1 MSPCLSP
8 RYYISYYLYKIIL
21 ILILLLLKQLG
32 YEPAAGLTLHP
43 PPTQKKQLKKRLR
56 VGLFLHG
63 CYQNNRCCSSND
75 NKLFRRSDSLL
86 LIQHYIYKRH
96 CINCN
101 VQLHSMIAVKDINRY
116 ELHFRQFMLMA
127 NTVTSLL
134 L

>member
-1 MSPCLSP
+1 MASCRVSKED
-8 RYYISYYLYKIIL
+8 YI
-21 ILILLLLKQLG
+21 
-32 YEPAAGLTLHP
+32 P
-43 PPTQKKQLKKRLR
+43 
-56 VGLFLHG
+56 G
-63 CYQNNRCCSSND
+63 CGNEMPGCGNEMPGCGNEMPGCGNEMPGCGCSSND

-101 VQLHSMIAVKDINRY
+101 VQLHSMIAVRDINRY
-116 ELHFRQFMLMA
+116 GLHFRQFMLMA